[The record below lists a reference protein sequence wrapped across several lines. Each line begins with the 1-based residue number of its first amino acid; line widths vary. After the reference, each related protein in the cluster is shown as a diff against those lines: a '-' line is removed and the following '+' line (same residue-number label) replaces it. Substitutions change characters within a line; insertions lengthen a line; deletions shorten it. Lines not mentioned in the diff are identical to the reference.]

1 MVRIL
6 PRVKCQLL
14 TGLIELNGRR
24 YPMSKPMF
32 DSTGSLI
39 EDEGEKILVEDKWI
53 KVKPVKKEKYVKSIE
68 FWRDRQ

>member
-1 MVRIL
+1 M
-6 PRVKCQLL
+6 
-14 TGLIELNGRR
+14 N
-24 YPMSKPMF
+24 KPMF